1 MNRGPTSDDMVHA
14 SGGFESSDYVGLFFE
29 LFEHSTDAV
38 WIARLEDGVLYAA
51 NAAFRTLFGL
61 SLSESIGRSTIDL
74 GLWADTSD
82 RNTLVGE
89 LRRRGR
95 VDRYVVQMRTAASAE
110 FPLSVSVAKMR
121 WRGEDVILGIG
132 SRLR

>member
-1 MNRGPTSDDMVHA
+1 MNTGPASDDLIHA

-29 LFEHSTDAV
+29 LFEHSSDAV

-51 NAAFRTLFGL
+51 NAAFRKMFGL
-61 SLSESIGRSTIDL
+61 SLPESIGRSTLEL
-74 GLWADTSD
+74 GLWVEPSD

-89 LRRRGR
+89 LRRSGR
-95 VDRYVVQMRTAASAE
+95 VDRYVVQMRTAAGTE
-110 FPLSVSVAKMR
+110 FPISVSVAKMR

-132 SRLR
+132 SRVR